1 MKVIVGLL
9 KSLLG
14 LFGVK
19 AHVNKLCDQHVIH
32 LDILPAKKSLPDA

>member
-19 AHVNKLCDQHVIH
+19 AHVKKLCDQHVIH
-32 LDILPAKKSLPDA
+32 LDILPAEKPRPNA